1 MDKMLFYLRVIIFLE
16 AYIPMFQLMY
26 T

>member
-1 MDKMLFYLRVIIFLE
+1 MDKTLFYLRVIIFLE